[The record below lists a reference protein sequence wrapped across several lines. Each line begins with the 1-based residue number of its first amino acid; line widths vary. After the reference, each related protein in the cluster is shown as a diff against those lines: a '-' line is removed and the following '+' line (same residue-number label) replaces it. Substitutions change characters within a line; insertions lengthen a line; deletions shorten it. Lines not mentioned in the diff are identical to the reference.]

1 MTDARSG
8 LGLDQGKGRLTI
20 NSASVGK
27 QKLTPPSPEMRQRP
41 SPTIQHRPFGRSGL
55 PAHSVCYR
63 SWQHR
68 GGGGSGPPVFR
79 TIQVWPEDFST
90 SPRQAERAI
99 IHIGRRRPMHF
110 VLIIVVVA
118 AAILFDIRPSGAYQ
132 GPWCAGTSRGAGSFV
147 YNCSMRTLEQ
157 CVSEVIAGNRGFCNP
172 NQYYRGPEAAPPRGK
187 RNHTII
193 HHHSPPTPPST

>member
-27 QKLTPPSPEMRQRP
+27 QKLTPPVLRCDSGRAQ
-41 SPTIQHRPFGRSGL
+41 PFITARSAAAVSRRIL
-55 PAHSVCYR
+55 CVYR
-63 SWQHR
+63 LWQHR
-68 GGGGSGPPVFR
+68 WGGSVPPGFR
-79 TIQVWPEDFST
+79 TIQVWPEGFST

-172 NQYYRGPEAAPPRGK
+172 NPYYRGPEAAPPRGK
-187 RNHTII
+187 RKRYYY
-193 HHHSPPTPPST
+193 